1 MKILHCCLAA
11 FYIDHYSYQE
21 NILPKF
27 HKLQGHDVRILASTE
42 TYIDNKKL
50 GYTNSGVYIN
60 ENGIE
65 VKRINYIKWLP
76 FRLTTKLRI
85 YVGVKE
91 VLESF
96 EPDIIFI
103 HNTQFASI
111 LEIAE
116 YCKKTKNV
124 KVFADSHTDFVNSG
138 KNWVS
143 RNILHRIIYR
153 YFTKRIEPYVIKFFG
168 TLPSRN
174 VFLKNEYKV
183 PSSKIELLELGAD
196 DSIYN
201 LEKKKEIRI
210 SFCNKHDIN
219 PENFIISSGGKIDN
233 RKNIHILLE
242 AFVSA
247 GKPNTTLIIFGEPDD
262 EMAPLINKYRGNKGI
277 IFTGWLN
284 DIEIYNVL
292 LSADLAVFPGTHS
305 VLWEQSVGVGLP
317 CIFKK
322 WEGIQHVNLGNNC
335 IFIEKVTIEELTQQL
350 MRLIPK
356 SSFYFEMKKNAAEK
370 GPNHF
375 AYSKIALRAIQGE

>member
-11 FYIDHYSYQE
+11 FYIDNYSYQE

-42 TYIDNKKL
+42 TYLDNKKL
-50 GYTNSGVYIN
+50 GYTNSGVYLN
-60 ENGIE
+60 ENAIE

-76 FRLTTKLRI
+76 FRVIKKLRI

-174 VFLKNEYKV
+174 AFLKK
-183 PSSKIELLELGAD
+183 
-196 DSIYN
+196 
-201 LEKKKEIRI
+201 
-210 SFCNKHDIN
+210 
-219 PENFIISSGGKIDN
+219 
-233 RKNIHILLE
+233 
-242 AFVSA
+242 
-247 GKPNTTLIIFGEPDD
+247 
-262 EMAPLINKYRGNKGI
+262 
-277 IFTGWLN
+277 
-284 DIEIYNVL
+284 
-292 LSADLAVFPGTHS
+292 
-305 VLWEQSVGVGLP
+305 
-317 CIFKK
+317 
-322 WEGIQHVNLGNNC
+322 
-335 IFIEKVTIEELTQQL
+335 
-350 MRLIPK
+350 
-356 SSFYFEMKKNAAEK
+356 
-370 GPNHF
+370 
-375 AYSKIALRAIQGE
+375 